1 MKVIVIGGG
10 AAGMMAAIVAAKEHN
25 QVCLL
30 EKTNQVGNKLKITG
44 KGRCNVTFEGDQ
56 DTFKQNIM
64 KNGKFLYS
72 AFSNFNNHDVMQFF
86 EQLGVPLKVERGGR
100 VFPVSDRAED
110 IVSALYQEMKRLQV
124 EIRFESEVQKLLDT
138 PHGVTGVLLKTGE
151 KILGDKCIIATGGK
165 SYSVTGSTGDGY
177 TLAKQVGHSMVEIV
191 PGLIPLR
198 SQSPICKQLQGL
210 SLRNVSL
217 QLVDTTKEGK
227 KSVIDTGF
235 GEMMFAHFG
244 LTGPLVL
251 SASSKLTRVEN
262 VQEKMRQGNIYA
274 YLDLKPALSFE
285 VLDKRICR
293 DFEKYHNRE
302 FRNSLQDLLP
312 KKMIEVMV
320 RLSGIEPDKKVHQ
333 ITKQERQ
340 AFVKQLKHLPIP
352 ITGWMPLEMAIVTGG
367 GIDVKEVNPKTMES
381 KRVPNLYF
389 AGEVLDVD
397 AYTGGFNL
405 QIAFSTA
412 YLAGKN
418 KE

>member
-30 EKTNQVGNKLKITG
+30 EKTNQVGKKLKITG

-110 IVSALYQEMKRLQV
+110 IVNALYQEMKHLQI
-124 EIRFESEVQKLLDT
+124 EIHFGSEVQRLICKN
-138 PHGVTGVLLKTGE
+138 GMITGVLLKTGE

-177 TLAKQVGHSMVEIV
+177 TLAKQVGHSIVEIV

-210 SLRNVSL
+210 SLRNIAL
-217 QLVDTTKEGK
+217 QLVDTTLKGK
-227 KSVIDTGF
+227 KGVIDSGF

-274 YLDLKPALSFE
+274 YLDLKPALNFE

-293 DFEKYHNRE
+293 DFEKYKNKE
-302 FRNSLQDLLP
+302 FKNSLQDLLP

-320 RLSGIEPDKKVHQ
+320 RLSGINPEKKVHQ
-333 ITKQERQ
+333 ITKRERQ
-340 AFVKQLKHLPIP
+340 ELAKKLKCLEIP

-381 KRVPNLYF
+381 KLVQNLYF